1 MKQARRWTAAAL
13 ILSATHAGAA
23 TDESLRRHAIEY
35 ATLIAHAHDVLTDYI
50 ARGSTAEVEW
60 SGAAIPGTETGWL
73 PDWTEAGIRARYCDG
88 ALLVYMGEEAPK
100 GVGNHHRDIQ
110 MAPRLFL
117 GTSDAGLALPP
128 LHWLDD
134 RRVRGEEIGEFVLPE
149 CMASLYTE
157 ALPEGRAALLLP
169 VADPWRELRSRE
181 RFELR
186 DVSCGPGRHGSGVRE
201 RRRVTREQ
209 NGRGDWTGD
218 SVYGPWE
225 VLVDTCRDDY
235 VYHRTFSEECTW
247 YQGEPFNREM
257 RGIRRWRQAV
267 QVSEDGE
274 QELEA
279 PVLVGT
285 TCWNET
291 TGPLAI
297 GEPTTSV
304 GTVTQDDE
312 RDCDPGYV
320 GSVWLER
327 TETTTTTTVP
337 WNAAPFVTVSYSAW
351 QEVRN
356 TCELPDD
363 DDSDHIH
370 EGPQNGGP
378 GCDSCG
384 RPGDPCDWGGN
395 A

>member
-1 MKQARRWTAAAL
+1 MKQTRTWTAAAL

-35 ATLIAHAHDVLTDYI
+35 ATLIARAHDVLTDYI
-50 ARGSTAEVEW
+50 ERGSSAEVAW
-60 SGAAIPGTETGWL
+60 SGAAIPGSETGWL
-73 PDWTEAGIRARYCDG
+73 SDWTEAGIRARYCDG
-88 ALLVYMGEEAPK
+88 ELLVYMGEEAPK

-128 LHWLDD
+128 LHWLDE
-134 RRVRGEEIGEFVLPE
+134 RRVRGEEIGTVVLPD

-181 RFELR
+181 RVEIR

-218 SVYGPWE
+218 PIYGAWE

-257 RGIRRWRQAV
+257 RGVRRWRQPV
-267 QVSEDGE
+267 QVSKDGE

-285 TCWNET
+285 TCWHET
-291 TGPLAI
+291 TGPQAI
-297 GEPTTSV
+297 GDPTTSV
-304 GTVTQDDE
+304 GRVTQDKE
-312 RDCDPGYV
+312 RDCDPGYE
-320 GSVWLER
+320 GSVWFER

-337 WNAAPFVTVSYSAW
+337 WNDAPFVTVSYSAW

-363 DDSDHIH
+363 DDPDKVHR
-370 EGPQNGGP
+370 GAQNGGP
-378 GCDSCG
+378 GCDACG
-384 RPGDPCDWGGN
+384 RPGDPCDFGGH

>member
-1 MKQARRWTAAAL
+1 
-13 ILSATHAGAA
+13 
-23 TDESLRRHAIEY
+23 
-35 ATLIAHAHDVLTDYI
+35 
-50 ARGSTAEVEW
+50 
-60 SGAAIPGTETGWL
+60 
-73 PDWTEAGIRARYCDG
+73 
-88 ALLVYMGEEAPK
+88 
-100 GVGNHHRDIQ
+100 
-110 MAPRLFL
+110 MA
-117 GTSDAGLALPP
+117 
-128 LHWLDD
+128 
-134 RRVRGEEIGEFVLPE
+134 LPE
-149 CMASLYTE
+149 CMANLYTE
-157 ALPEGRAALLLP
+157 PLPEGRAALLLP

-181 RFELR
+181 RFEFR

-218 SVYGPWE
+218 SIYEPWE

-257 RGIRRWRQAV
+257 RGIRRWRQPV

-285 TCWNET
+285 TCWHET
-291 TGPLAI
+291 PGPQPI
-297 GEPTTSV
+297 GDPVTAV
-304 GTVTQDDE
+304 GRVTQDEE

-337 WNAAPFVTVSYSAW
+337 WNDDPFVTVSYSAW

-363 DDSDHIH
+363 DDSDQVHR
-370 EGPQNGGP
+370 GAQNGGP
-378 GCDSCG
+378 NCGACG
-384 RPGDPCDWGGN
+384 RPGDPCDIGGN
-395 A
+395 V

>member
-1 MKQARRWTAAAL
+1 MKQARTWTAAAL
-13 ILSATHAGAA
+13 MLCAAHAGAA

-35 ATLIAHAHDVLTDYI
+35 ATLIARAHDVLADHI
-50 ARGSTAEVEW
+50 ARGSTGEVRW

-73 PDWTEAGIRARYCDG
+73 SDWTEAGIRARYCDG
-88 ALLVYMGEEAPK
+88 ALLVYMGEAAPK

-128 LHWLDD
+128 LHWLEE
-134 RRVRGEEIGEFVLPE
+134 RRVRGEEIGTLALPE

-157 ALPEGRAALLLP
+157 ALPEGRAALLRP

-181 RFELR
+181 RFEFR
-186 DVSCGPGRHGSGVRE
+186 DVSCGSGRHGSGVRE

-209 NGRGDWTGD
+209 NGRGDWTD
-218 SVYGPWE
+218 DAVYGAWE

-235 VYHRTFSEECTW
+235 VYHRTFGEECTW
-247 YQGEPFNREM
+247 SQGEPFNREM
-257 RGIRRWRQAV
+257 RGVRRWRQAV
-267 QVSEDGE
+267 QVSENGE
-274 QELEA
+274 QALGA

-285 TCWNET
+285 TCWDET
-291 TGPLAI
+291 IGPQAM

-304 GTVTQDDE
+304 GTVTQDEE
-312 RDCDPGYV
+312 RDCDPGYE

-327 TETTTTTTVP
+327 IETTTTTTVP
-337 WNAAPFVTVSYSAW
+337 WNEAPFITVSYSAW

-356 TCELPDD
+356 TCELPAGDD
-363 DDSDHIH
+363 PEPIPEDR
-370 EGPQNGGP
+370 QNGER
-378 GCDSCG
+378 GCGNCG
-384 RPGDPCDWGGN
+384 RPGDPCEGGGF